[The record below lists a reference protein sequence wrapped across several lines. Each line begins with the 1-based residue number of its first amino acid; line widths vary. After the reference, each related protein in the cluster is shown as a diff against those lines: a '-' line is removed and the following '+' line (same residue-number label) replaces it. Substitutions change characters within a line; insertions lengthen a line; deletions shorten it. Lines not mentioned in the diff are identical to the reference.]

1 MSLSDIAAS
10 PLLYILL
17 AGLVFVV
24 FVVAARFVAQQVAE
38 ALRRR
43 GLRENVVIVGSR
55 VITVALIVI
64 GALFAFGI
72 AVRSD
77 NVTILGIVAAI
88 VITSFGAQDL
98 LKDYVSGY
106 YILLERN
113 IKIGDNISL
122 ERGSGTVSEVRLRVT
137 LLRSEAG
144 DVVIVPNSELFTHPV
159 TIHAHPAPAAA
170 AAVSAESASEK
181 NAKPAPP
188 E

>member
-1 MSLSDIAAS
+1 MSLSDIATS

-17 AGLVFVV
+17 AGLIFVV

-43 GLRENVVIVGSR
+43 GLRENVVVVGSR

-72 AVRSD
+72 AVHSD
-77 NVTILGIVAAI
+77 NVTILGIVAAVI
-88 VITSFGAQDL
+88 ITSFGAQDL

-113 IKIGDNISL
+113 IKIGDHISL
-122 ERGSGTVSEVRLRVT
+122 ERGQGTVSEVRLRVT
-137 LLRSEAG
+137 LLRSESG
-144 DVVIVPNSELFTHPV
+144 DVVVVPNSELFTRPV
-159 TIHAHPAPAAA
+159 TIHAKPAPGPAKAH
-170 AAVSAESASEK
+170 EK
-181 NAKPAPP
+181 KAKPAPP
-188 E
+188 A

>member
-1 MSLSDIAAS
+1 MSLRDIATS

-17 AGLVFVV
+17 AGVIFVV

-43 GLRENVVIVGSR
+43 GLRENVVVVGSR
-55 VITVALIVI
+55 VVTVALIVI

-72 AVRSD
+72 AVHSD
-77 NVTILGIVAAI
+77 NVTILGIVAAV

-113 IKIGDNISL
+113 IKIGDSISL
-122 ERGSGTVSEVRLRVT
+122 ERGSGVVSEVRLRVT
-137 LLRSEAG
+137 LLKSETG

-159 TIHAHPAPAAA
+159 TIHTHAAQGP
-170 AAVSAESASEK
+170 ESPLDTK
-181 NAKPAPP
+181 AKPKPR

>member
-1 MSLSDIAAS
+1 MSLRDIASS

-43 GLRENVVIVGSR
+43 GLRENVVVVGSR
-55 VITVALIVI
+55 VVTVALIVI

-72 AVRSD
+72 AVHSD

-113 IKIGDNISL
+113 IKIGDHISL
-122 ERGSGTVSEVRLRVT
+122 ELGSGIVSEVRLRVT
-137 LLRSEAG
+137 LLRDESG
-144 DVVIVPNSELFTHPV
+144 NVVIVPNSELFTHPV
-159 TIHAHPAPAAA
+159 TIHAHPAPGPT
-170 AAVSAESASEK
+170 SAPEK
-181 NAKPAPP
+181 EVKPAPRS
-188 E
+188 

>member
-1 MSLSDIAAS
+1 MSVRDIASS

-17 AGLVFVV
+17 AALVFVV

-43 GLRENVVIVGSR
+43 GLRDNVVVAGSR
-55 VITVALIVI
+55 VVTVALIVI

-113 IKIGDNISL
+113 IKIGDHISL
-122 ERGSGTVSEVRLRVT
+122 ERGTGIVSEVRLRVT
-137 LLRSEAG
+137 LLRNESG

-159 TIHAHPAPAAA
+159 TIHARPQPGPVIAP
-170 AAVSAESASEK
+170 EK
-181 NAKPAPP
+181 DVKPAPRS
-188 E
+188 

>member
-1 MSLSDIAAS
+1 MSLRDIAAS

-17 AGLVFVV
+17 AGLVFVL

-43 GLRENVVIVGSR
+43 GLRENVVTVGSR

-77 NVTILGIVAAI
+77 NVTILGVVAAV

-122 ERGSGTVSEVRLRVT
+122 ERGSGIVSEVRLRVT
-137 LLRSEAG
+137 LLRNESG
-144 DVVIVPNSELFTHPV
+144 DTVIVPNSELFTHPV
-159 TIHAHPAPAAA
+159 TIHAPPAPAATGA
-170 AAVSAESASEK
+170 PETK
-181 NAKPAPP
+181 TKPAPR

>member
-1 MSLSDIAAS
+1 MSLRDIASS

-55 VITVALIVI
+55 VITVAMIVI
-64 GALFAFGI
+64 GALIAFGI
-72 AVRSD
+72 AVHSD

-88 VITSFGAQDL
+88 VITSFGTQDL

-106 YILLERN
+106 YLLLERN
-113 IKIGDNISL
+113 IKVGDNISL

-137 LLRSEAG
+137 LLRNDAG
-144 DVVIVPNSELFTHPV
+144 DVVIVPNSELFTQPV
-159 TIHAHPAPAAA
+159 TVH
-170 AAVSAESASEK
+170 
-181 NAKPAPP
+181 AKPAPVPVSSP
-188 E
+188 EKKPKSAPRA

>member
-1 MSLSDIAAS
+1 MSLSGIASS

-24 FVVAARFVAQQVAE
+24 FVIAARFVAQQVAE

-43 GLRENVVIVGSR
+43 GMRENVVIVGSR

-122 ERGSGTVSEVRLRVT
+122 DRGSGIVSEVRLRVT
-137 LLRSEAG
+137 LLRNETG
-144 DVVIVPNSELFTHPV
+144 DVVIVPNSELFTRPV
-159 TIHAHPAPAAA
+159 TIHAK
-170 AAVSAESASEK
+170 SAQETE
-181 NAKPAPP
+181 AKPAPQ

>member
-17 AGLVFVV
+17 AGLVFVI

-55 VITVALIVI
+55 VITVALIII
-64 GALFAFGI
+64 GGLFAFGI

-106 YILLERN
+106 YILLERH

-137 LLRSEAG
+137 LLRSETG
-144 DVVIVPNSELFTHPV
+144 DVVVVPNSELFTHPV
-159 TIHAHPAPAAA
+159 TIHAHAAPTPAVTPQ
-170 AAVSAESASEK
+170 SPSEK
-181 NAKPAPP
+181 KAKPAPP

>member
-1 MSLSDIAAS
+1 MSLRDIVSS

-17 AGLVFVV
+17 AGLIFVV

-55 VITVALIVI
+55 VVTVALIVI

-72 AVRSD
+72 AVHSD
-77 NVTILGIVAAI
+77 NVTILGIVAA
-88 VITSFGAQDL
+88 VVVTSFGAQDL

-113 IKIGDNISL
+113 IKVGDNISL
-122 ERGSGTVSEVRLRVT
+122 ERGSGVVSEVRLRVT
-137 LLRSEAG
+137 LLRNENG

-159 TIHAHPAPAAA
+159 TIHAQPAPGPA
-170 AAVSAESASEK
+170 SAPEK
-181 NAKPAPP
+181 KAKPAPR

>member
-1 MSLSDIAAS
+1 MSLRDIAAS

-17 AGLVFVV
+17 AALVFVL

-43 GLRENVVIVGSR
+43 GFRENVVIVGSR

-77 NVTILGIVAAI
+77 NVTILGIVGAI

-122 ERGSGTVSEVRLRVT
+122 ERGSGIVSEVRLRVT
-137 LLRSEAG
+137 LLRNEAG
-144 DVVIVPNSELFTHPV
+144 DTVIVPNSELFTHPV
-159 TIHAHPAPAAA
+159 TIHAPPAPVGTGAP
-170 AAVSAESASEK
+170 EK
-181 NAKPAPP
+181 KAKPAPR

>member
-1 MSLSDIAAS
+1 MSLSDIGTS

-55 VITVALIVI
+55 VITVSLIVI
-64 GALFAFGI
+64 GALFAFGV

-113 IKIGDNISL
+113 IKVGDNISL
-122 ERGSGTVSEVRLRVT
+122 ERGSGVVSEVRLRVT

-144 DVVIVPNSELFTHPV
+144 DMVIVPNSELFTHPV
-159 TIHAHPAPAAA
+159 TIHAKAAPAPAHTT
-170 AAVSAESASEK
+170 EK
-181 NAKPAPP
+181 KAKPAPR

>member
-1 MSLSDIAAS
+1 MSLGDIASS

-17 AGLVFVV
+17 AGLVFVA
-24 FVVAARFVAQQVAE
+24 FVIAARFVAQQVAE
-38 ALRRR
+38 ALRRH
-43 GLRENVVIVGSR
+43 GLRENVVVVGSR
-55 VITVALIVI
+55 VITVALIVV

-113 IKIGDNISL
+113 IKLGDNISL
-122 ERGSGTVSEVRLRVT
+122 ERGSGVVSEVRLRVT
-137 LLRSEAG
+137 LLRNENG
-144 DVVIVPNSELFTHPV
+144 DIVIVPNSELFTHPV
-159 TIHAHPAPAAA
+159 TIHAHPAPGPD
-170 AAVSAESASEK
+170 SSPESEAT
-181 NAKPAPP
+181 PAPRA
-188 E
+188 

>member
-1 MSLSDIAAS
+1 MSLRDIASS

-17 AGLVFVV
+17 AGLIFVV
-24 FVVAARFVAQQVAE
+24 FVIAARFVAQQVAE

-43 GLRENVVIVGSR
+43 GLRENVVVTGSR
-55 VITVALIVI
+55 VITVAMIIV

-106 YILLERN
+106 YLLLERN
-113 IKIGDNISL
+113 IKVGDNISL
-122 ERGSGTVSEVRLRVT
+122 ERGSGVVSEVRLRVT
-137 LLRSEAG
+137 LLRNENG
-144 DVVIVPNSELFTHPV
+144 DVVIVPNSELFTRPV
-159 TIHAHPAPAAA
+159 TIHARPAPGPAATEA
-170 AAVSAESASEK
+170 DF
-181 NAKPAPP
+181 KPAPRA
-188 E
+188 

>member
-17 AGLVFVV
+17 AGLVFVI

-113 IKIGDNISL
+113 IKIGDHISL

-137 LLRSEAG
+137 LLRNEAG
-144 DVVIVPNSELFTHPV
+144 DVVIVPNSELFTTPV
-159 TIHAHPAPAAA
+159 TIHAHPAP
-170 AAVSAESASEK
+170 EPASVAPTAPEK
-181 NAKPAPP
+181 KAKPAPRA
-188 E
+188 

>member
-1 MSLSDIAAS
+1 MSLRDIASS

-17 AGLVFVV
+17 AGLVFVL

-43 GLRENVVIVGSR
+43 GLRENVVVVGSR

-72 AVRSD
+72 AVHSD
-77 NVTILGIVAAI
+77 NVTILGIVAAV

-113 IKIGDNISL
+113 IKVGDHISL

-137 LLRSEAG
+137 LLRNETG
-144 DVVIVPNSELFTHPV
+144 DVVVVPNSELFTRHV
-159 TIHAHPAPAAA
+159 TIHARPAD
-170 AAVSAESASEK
+170 SAGEVEK
-181 NAKPAPP
+181 PRPAPP

>member
-1 MSLSDIAAS
+1 MSLGDIASS
-10 PLLYILL
+10 PLLYILV

-38 ALRRR
+38 ALTRR
-43 GLRENVVIVGSR
+43 GLRSDVVVIGSR

-113 IKIGDNISL
+113 IKVGDNISL
-122 ERGSGTVSEVRLRVT
+122 ERGSGVVSDVRLRVT
-137 LLRSEAG
+137 LLRNENG

-159 TIHAHPAPAAA
+159 TVHARPLSGPSGATEQDVRPAPRA
-170 AAVSAESASEK
+170 
-181 NAKPAPP
+181 
-188 E
+188 

>member
-1 MSLSDIAAS
+1 MSLRDIVSS

-17 AGLVFVV
+17 AGLVFVI

-43 GLRENVVIVGSR
+43 GLRENVVVVGSR
-55 VITVALIVI
+55 VITVALIVV

-77 NVTILGIVAAI
+77 NVTILGIVAAV

-113 IKIGDNISL
+113 IKLFHSSQRFAQFAPQLGRRL
-122 ERGSGTVSEVRLRVT
+122 AERVQH
-137 LLRSEAG
+137 LLLGRSR
-144 DVVIVPNSELFTHPV
+144 DLLLSQR
-159 TIHAHPAPAAA
+159 
-170 AAVSAESASEK
+170 VSALAIHHLQFEHILAAQTA
-181 NAKPAPP
+181 N
-188 E
+188 